1 MKPKIAFACLLMLT
15 AALAQHDSPR
25 PNGTI
30 YGIAIGQDG
39 QPAKVIGLQAEPLDV
54 GLAAVLPRTTTN
66 ERGEYRFVNIPWWG
80 RYRVCAE
87 DEEAGYSTFSTGCV
101 GQSQPREVE
110 LTPERP
116 EAELRVHLPPK
127 AGFLRVNLSN
137 RKTGAA
143 IPAMRVVVTNSGN
156 PPSLIFSMSCYST
169 NVVLLPPD
177 KDVLLHVTSD
187 GFREWK
193 ESVGTGK
200 PLRLASGTRLTL
212 DVQLDPSDS
221 VSTPSQS
228 WLRTSTL
235 RHME

>member
-1 MKPKIAFACLLMLT
+1 MLT
-15 AALAQHDSPR
+15 GALAQQHDSPR

-30 YGIAIGQDG
+30 YGIAIDQDG
-39 QPAKVIGLQAEPLDV
+39 QPAKGIGLQAQPLGV

-66 ERGEYRFVNIPWWG
+66 ERGEYRFVNLPWWG
-80 RYRVCAE
+80 RYTVCAE
-87 DEEAGYSTFSTGCV
+87 DEEAGYSEFSTGCV
-101 GQSQPREVE
+101 GQSQPPEVE

-127 AGFLRVNLSN
+127 AAFLRVNLSN

-143 IPAMRVVVTNSGN
+143 IPAMRVVVTSSGN

-169 NVVLLPPD
+169 KVILLPPD

-212 DVQLDPSDS
+212 DVQLDPSD
-221 VSTPSQS
+221 
-228 WLRTSTL
+228 
-235 RHME
+235 

>member
-15 AALAQHDSPR
+15 AALAQQHDDPP

-39 QPAKVIGLQAEPLDV
+39 QPAKGIGLQAEPLGV
-54 GLAAVLPRTTTN
+54 ALAAKLPRTTTN
-66 ERGEYRFVNIPWWG
+66 ERGEYRFVNLPWWG
-80 RYRVCAE
+80 RYTVCAE

-101 GQSQPREVE
+101 GQSRPPEVE
-110 LTPERP
+110 ITPERR
-116 EAELRVHLPPK
+116 EAELRVYLPPK
-127 AGFLRVNLSN
+127 AAFLRVNLSN

-143 IPAMRVVVTNSGN
+143 IPAMRVVVTSSGN

-169 NVVLLPPD
+169 KVVLLPPD

-200 PLRLASGTRLTL
+200 PLRLATGTRLTL
-212 DVQLDPSDS
+212 DVQLDPSD
-221 VSTPSQS
+221 
-228 WLRTSTL
+228 
-235 RHME
+235 